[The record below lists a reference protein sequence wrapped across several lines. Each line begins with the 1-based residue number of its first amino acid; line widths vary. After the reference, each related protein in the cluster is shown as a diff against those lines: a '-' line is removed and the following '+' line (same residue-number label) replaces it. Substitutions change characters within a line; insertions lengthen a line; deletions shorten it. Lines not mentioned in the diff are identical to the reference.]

1 MRALTTAL
9 AAATITTG
17 VSVGLAIPAAADVE
31 TRGTCS
37 AGSGWEADMERDYGV
52 YGIDFEVKTQVEGE
66 RWRLVLQQNGRSVY
80 SDTRT
85 TVQDFNDRDADVDWE
100 IVRPD
105 RAGTTDRFVLTARNM
120 STGET
125 CRTTL
130 RG

>member
-1 MRALTTAL
+1 MRSLVMALT
-9 AAATITTG
+9 AATITTG
-17 VSVGLAIPAAADVE
+17 VSVGFAVPAAADVE

-37 AGSGWEADMERDYGV
+37 AGSGWEADIERDYGV
-52 YGIDFEVKTQVEGE
+52 YGIDFEVKTQVAGE
-66 RWRLVLQQNGRSVY
+66 RWRLTLQQNGRSVY
-80 SDTRT
+80 SNTRA
-85 TVQDFNDRDADVDWE
+85 TVQDFDDRYADVDWE

-105 RAGTTDRFVLTARNM
+105 RAGTADTFVLTARNT

>member
-85 TVQDFNDRDADVDWE
+85 TVQDFNDRYADVDWE